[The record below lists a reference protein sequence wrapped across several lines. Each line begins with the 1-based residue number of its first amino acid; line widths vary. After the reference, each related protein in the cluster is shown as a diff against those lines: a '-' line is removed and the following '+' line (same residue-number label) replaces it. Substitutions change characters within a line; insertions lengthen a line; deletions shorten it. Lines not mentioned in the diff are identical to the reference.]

1 MRRCTRSS
9 ATGTAV
15 RLRLELA
22 ALALAAA
29 LCGAEAQAPDRIP
42 REVDWANAETVAVT
56 MVNYEF
62 IPDRLSFR
70 RGVPYRLHLENH
82 GSEIHDFSAPEFFNA
97 IELKNPEVLGPYA
110 TRIVVRPNEAKDMD
124 FIATRAGSYELIC
137 ADHDWAGM
145 TARIIVE

>member
-22 ALALAAA
+22 ALALAGAQ
-29 LCGAEAQAPDRIP
+29 CGADAQTPDRIP
-42 REVDWANAETVAVT
+42 READWANAETVAVT

-82 GSEIHDFSAPEFFNA
+82 DFSAPEFFNT

-110 TRIVVRPNEAKDMD
+110 TRIVVRPNEAKGMD
-124 FIATRAGSYELIC
+124 FIATRTGSYELIC

>member
-1 MRRCTRSS
+1 MR
-9 ATGTAV
+9 TAV
-15 RLRLELA
+15 RPRLELA
-22 ALALAAA
+22 ALALAAG
-29 LCGAEAQAPDRIP
+29 LCCADAQTPERIATDA
-42 REVDWANAETVAVT
+42 DWANAITVAVI

-82 GSEIHDFSAPEFFNA
+82 GSEIHDFSAPEFFKA
-97 IELKNPEVLGPYA
+97 VELKNPDVLGPYA
-110 TRIVVRPNEAKDMD
+110 TRIVVRPHEAKDMY

-145 TARIIVE
+145 TARITVE

>member
-1 MRRCTRSS
+1 MRHCTRPS
-9 ATGTAV
+9 AKRTAA
-15 RLRLELA
+15 RSWLELA
-22 ALALAAA
+22 ALALAAG
-29 LCGAEAQAPDRIP
+29 LCCAHAQTPDRIA
-42 REVDWANAETVAVT
+42 RDVDWANAETVAVT

-62 IPDRLSFR
+62 IPDRLVFR
-70 RGVPYRLHLENH
+70 RGVPYRLHLENR
-82 GSEIHDFSAPEFFNA
+82 GSEIHDFSAPEFFKA

-145 TARIIVE
+145 TARITVE

>member
-1 MRRCTRSS
+1 MVT
-9 ATGTAV
+9 ATV
-15 RLRLELA
+15 W
-22 ALALAAA
+22 ALPQSTSVAA
-29 LCGAEAQAPDRIP
+29 LCRADAQTPDRAATD
-42 REVDWANAETVAVT
+42 VDWGNAQTVAVT

-82 GSEIHDFSAPEFFNA
+82 GPEIHDFSAPEFFKA
-97 IELKNPEVLGPYA
+97 IELKNPELLGPYA
-110 TRIVVRPNEAKDMD
+110 TRIVVRPNEAKDVD

-145 TARIIVE
+145 TGRIIVE

>member
-9 ATGTAV
+9 ANRSAV
-15 RLRLELA
+15 EPRLRIA

-29 LCGAEAQAPDRIP
+29 LCRADAQTPDRTP
-42 REVDWANAETVAVT
+42 READWANAETVAVT

-82 GSEIHDFSAPEFFNA
+82 GSAIHDFSAPEFFKA
-97 IELKNPEVLGPYA
+97 IELKNPEVLGRYA
-110 TRIVVRPNEAKDMD
+110 TRIVVRPNEAKDVD

-145 TARIIVE
+145 TGRIIVE